1 MAEINVTPM
10 VDVMLVLLIIFM
22 VAAPLMTSSID
33 IDLPVAS
40 GGKLVDQDSSSITLT
55 KPILLVAQMMPNGQA
70 ALQFAPF
77 MVGTDED
84 NKYVIARSALSVLP
98 MKARKEIADNYLQAT
113 SSIVPAGAGLV
124 V

>member
-1 MAEINVTPM
+1 MGFQMLIQNKSLQVG
-10 VDVMLVLLIIFM
+10 DVANIRLTNGEEVI
-22 VAAPLMTSSID
+22 
-33 IDLPVAS
+33 
-40 GGKLVDQDSSSITLT
+40 GKLVADEATTLTLT

-84 NKYVIARSALSVLP
+84 NKYVFQRSSLSVAP
-98 MKARKEIADNYLQAT
+98 MKARKEIADNYLSAT
-113 SSIVPAGAGLV
+113 SSIVPAGNGLV

>member
-1 MAEINVTPM
+1 MGFPM
-10 VDVMLVLLIIFM
+10 LIQNKSLQIGDVANIRLTNGEEVI
-22 VAAPLMTSSID
+22 
-33 IDLPVAS
+33 
-40 GGKLVDQDSSSITLT
+40 GKLVDQDSSSITLT

>member
-1 MAEINVTPM
+1 MGFQMLIQNKSLQIGDVANIRLTNGEEI
-10 VDVMLVLLIIFM
+10 I
-22 VAAPLMTSSID
+22 
-33 IDLPVAS
+33 
-40 GGKLVDQDSSSITLT
+40 GKLVAEESTTITLT

-77 MVGTDED
+77 MVGSDED
-84 NKYVIARSALSVLP
+84 SKYVFSRAAFSVAP